1 MKYLLLCVTIFL
13 LSCSKPQ
20 QPTISVSGD
29 DYAYYKITQVDFDGK
44 TTSTPVKYVK
54 LNSNTSKDILDYNGD
69 GDHDGDDDDDD
80 DHHTVPIIFESF
92 TLNLI
97 SSNLVQVNWSATNE
111 QNVDHYILERSNDAI
126 TWNQIINVNVSTD
139 GTYSVID
146 KF

>member
-20 QPTISVSGD
+20 QPTISVNGEN
-29 DYAYYKITQVDFDGK
+29 YAYYKITQVDIDGK

-54 LNSNTSKDILDYNGD
+54 LNSNTSKDILGDNGD
-69 GDHDGDDDDDD
+69 GEHDDEDEDD

-92 TLNLI
+92 TLTLI
-97 SSNLVQVNWSATNE
+97 GSNMVQVNWSATNE
-111 QNVDHYILERSNDAI
+111 QNVDHYILERSNDAL
-126 TWNQIINVNVSTD
+126 TWNQVMNINVSVD
-139 GTYSVID
+139 GTYSLID